1 MTDLITDITRLLN
14 VEMEVGKPSY
24 IALAAGGVPTELVV
38 RANKTGMLEL
48 ARQLVH
54 LAASGGI
61 GSHITIDGHSTAD
74 EATPST
80 ELTIVMHPA
89 PWETN

>member
-1 MTDLITDITRLLN
+1 MTDLSIDITRLLA
-14 VEMEVGKPSY
+14 VEIEAGKPSY

-38 RANKTGMLEL
+38 RANRTGRLKL
-48 ARQLVH
+48 ARQLVR

-61 GSHITIDGHSTAD
+61 GSHTAIDGHSTAD